1 MEKKES
7 SCAVGGN
14 INWYSHFKKT
24 VWRSLKK
31 LNINSA
37 IPLLSIY
44 LKKIKT
50 LIQKAMYI
58 PVFAAALFI
67 IPKILKQLQCLSR
80 DERIKKIGFTH
91 THTHTYTQWNNI

>member
-50 LIQKAMYI
+50 LIQKDICVLMSI
-58 PVFAAALFI
+58 VALFI
-67 IPKILKQLQCLSR
+67 IGKMWKQSKCQSV
-80 DERIKKIGFTH
+80 DE
-91 THTHTYTQWNNI
+91 